1 MKKEYITL
9 KLKDIKLYDKNPRKN
24 DWEQVKIE
32 V

>member
-9 KLKDIKLYDKNPRKN
+9 KLKDIKPYDKNPRKN
-24 DWEQVKIE
+24 DWEKVKIE